1 MHYDVYLLMMHK
13 RCTLYDDDEMSWW
26 LSDLDDVQNFM
37 FDDLTSSVE
46 EQTLQYCSSV
56 DDMVDEQMTSSSDE

>member
-1 MHYDVYLLMMHK
+1 
-13 RCTLYDDDEMSWW
+13 
-26 LSDLDDVQNFM
+26 M

-56 DDMVDEQMTSSSDE
+56 DDMVDEQMTSNSACDEQIDMM